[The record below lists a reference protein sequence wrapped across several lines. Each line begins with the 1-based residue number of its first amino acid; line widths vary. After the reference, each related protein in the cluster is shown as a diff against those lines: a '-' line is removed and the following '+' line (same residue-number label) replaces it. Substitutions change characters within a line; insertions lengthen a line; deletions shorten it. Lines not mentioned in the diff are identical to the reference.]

1 MDQDPSTAPLDIST
15 ENHKTKWEFTE
26 RRAQNLAFA
35 RERAA
40 DLRRQIKNATGAK
53 IKKPTKLEKRLAK
66 IPVPE
71 TAPETAPEETGAA
84 PVPVTPVPEAAP
96 VPVTPV
102 PETNPPSKHFQ
113 KSICGNFFVL

>member
-1 MDQDPSTAPLDIST
+1 MDQEPSTSPLDISI
-15 ENHKTKWEFTE
+15 ENQKTKWQFTE

-40 DLRRQIKNATGAK
+40 DLRRQIRNATGAK

-71 TAPETAPEETGAA
+71 TAQETAPEETGAA
-84 PVPVTPVPEAAP
+84 PVPVTLAPGTAP
-96 VPVTPV
+96 VPVPPV
-102 PETNPPSKHFQ
+102 PETAPPSKHFQ
-113 KSICGNFFVL
+113 KSVCGN